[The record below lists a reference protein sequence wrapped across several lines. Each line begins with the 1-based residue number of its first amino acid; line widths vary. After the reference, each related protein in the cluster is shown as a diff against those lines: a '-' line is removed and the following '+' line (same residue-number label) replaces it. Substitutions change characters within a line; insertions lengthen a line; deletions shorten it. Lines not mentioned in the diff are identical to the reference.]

1 MTSSGAVSSLKDKFD
16 LSSPSSA
23 GLRGSSSGG
32 YASSSLDRYTGRS
45 LGSDYTP
52 TSSKLGSGYTSDVDR
67 SGTQSYGGAGSTYSS
82 TWSQPTS
89 YVPSS
94 SRTSRADYNR
104 SSSRDLGSSYGPS
117 SSSQSSGTDASRA
130 KSSYYSLTPFET
142 RRTAKTTDLNLTPY
156 TSRVTGDSAKPSYE
170 RQTSA
175 GRSVSRQVSS
185 EDAKTMPKSKTVLS
199 DSSDSE
205 PEPKDVSKRD
215 PNVRYLTS
223 RATSPMEIDRDEYDM
238 RKKPDKNRNRLLSRT
253 KTKTYP
259 VGDRKRRRQLKNIHI
274 QVDGEELDKY
284 CGRVRINREKLAKY
298 AAPENKY
305 AIPRYGPS
313 VAAIASTIDD
323 KSSTATK
330 GSSSSSVGGRGEGE
344 TSVST
349 GGEEPKGKPVLP
361 KQSVFVPRDRKT
373 PRNNFQDED
382 DVNDVPVNIRK
393 TMASKDRNRKDEAKE
408 EDREQGPK
416 QSSFLERKWHQ
427 QEEAEKQEKQ
437 EKTTKQLQ
445 KQQKDKAAPADMTLK
460 ESIEKVR
467 SWKKQLQ
474 HGSPDSG
481 DEDENRIEL
490 YGKDEW
496 RKKNLKNKK
505 TNETSKDTTT
515 LSPPRSIR
523 SPSGSDMSEIGFLR
537 DSSPNVEVSEN
548 LKKDKRKLV
557 AGVPKFPLTSENI
570 VDDEKQS
577 NKQKQKQKQNK
588 DRSPSPYDNL
598 KAPSTT
604 NQRSISPYDNLEKAD
619 GSQTG
624 KRLLGRAFPS
634 TESLGG
640 FGGDV
645 SSEDDD
651 IRGVSSKG
659 RRPTTLKPKVQ
670 KGSST
675 NSLPDLVTSSEGVRR
690 SEFIGKLRDID
701 SLLGYSET
709 EDDAK
714 PLSDSESDSSDES
727 SSDESSTNKRNIKK
741 NNNNKR
747 PVLRSGAKIVL
758 SPVSEDKSSSTERQ
772 SVSPSRHP
780 DDITLV
786 GESEDIDEILDA
798 DIVPKFLGSA
808 TPETTPDSAR
818 VVTNPLL
825 RLDITPPQIDLSSSE
840 SLLDTPVPDTPDIP
854 LSPVPAF
861 FGSKDSRKTQSMD
874 QLNHQADQIG
884 RPLQTK
890 SKDKLR
896 QQQQHAPPPDRTQSF
911 GDLDDL
917 GGLLGI
923 ANGTPRIGAQ
933 HGRVEHQ
940 ADAKHQ
946 RPVHR
951 QTTVGGIPIETLVDL
966 SFDDTTDAVVAAPQ
980 EITTPV
986 AKRFYPPGYCDTA
999 IKEAIARHQ
1008 SNGQVTISELVEI
1021 CKKPLKR
1028 KPPWVEDE
1036 EDRRFA
1042 GYKEIDDALENME
1055 VDIKKVGTHS
1065 QSLR

>member
-1 MTSSGAVSSLKDKFD
+1 M
-16 LSSPSSA
+16 
-23 GLRGSSSGG
+23 
-32 YASSSLDRYTGRS
+32 
-45 LGSDYTP
+45 
-52 TSSKLGSGYTSDVDR
+52 
-67 SGTQSYGGAGSTYSS
+67 
-82 TWSQPTS
+82 
-89 YVPSS
+89 
-94 SRTSRADYNR
+94 
-104 SSSRDLGSSYGPS
+104 
-117 SSSQSSGTDASRA
+117 DASRA
-130 KSSYYSLTPFET
+130 KSSSYSLTPFET
-142 RRTAKTTDLNLTPY
+142 RRTAKTTDLNLTPF
-156 TSRVTGDSAKPSYE
+156 TSRATSDSAKPSYD
-170 RQTSA
+170 RQTSGSSTA
-175 GRSVSRQVSS
+175 ANDRSTGGDSVSHQVSN
-185 EDAKTMPKSKTVLS
+185 EDTKATKARSKVVLS
-199 DSSDSE
+199 DSSDSAE
-205 PEPKDVSKRD
+205 EPKDVSKRD

-238 RKKPDKNRNRLLSRT
+238 RKKPEKNRNRLLSRT

-259 VGDRKRRRQLKNIHI
+259 VGDRKRRRQLKNIHV

-284 CGRVRINREKLAKY
+284 CGRVRINRDKLSKK
-298 AAPENKY
+298 AAPDNKY
-305 AIPRYGPS
+305 GVPRYGPS

-323 KSSTATK
+323 KGGTTTK
-330 GSSSSSVGGRGEGE
+330 GSSSSSVGGRGENA

-349 GGEEPKGKPVLP
+349 GREEPKEKPVLP

-373 PRNNFQDED
+373 LKNNFRDED
-382 DVNDVPVNIRK
+382 DVNDVPVIIRK
-393 TMASKDRNRKDEAKE
+393 TTASKDRKDEAKDE
-408 EDREQGPK
+408 EKEQVPK
-416 QSSFLERKWHQ
+416 QSSFLERKWQQ
-427 QEEAEKQEKQ
+427 QEEAEKQAKQ
-437 EKTTKQLQ
+437 ERTAKQVQ
-445 KQQKDKAAPADMTLK
+445 KSQKDKAAPVDLTLK

-481 DEDENRIEL
+481 DEDENHLEI

-496 RKKNLKNKK
+496 RKKKNLKNK
-505 TNETSKDTTT
+505 TMNDTSKDAATT

-523 SPSGSDMSEIGFLR
+523 SPSGSDKSEIGFLR
-537 DSSPNVEVSEN
+537 DSSPNVEVSES

-557 AGVPKFPLTSENI
+557 AGVPKFPLNSENI
-570 VDDEKQS
+570 VDDEKQIR
-577 NKQKQKQKQNK
+577 KQKQKQQNK

-598 KAPSTT
+598 KGPATT
-604 NQRSISPYDNLEKAD
+604 NQRSVSPYDNLEKA
-619 GSQTG
+619 GVNKKG
-624 KRLLGRAFPS
+624 KLPLGRAFPS

-651 IRGVSSKG
+651 MRGVSTKG

-670 KGSST
+670 QGSSST

-690 SEFIGKLRDID
+690 SGFIGKLRDID

-714 PLSDSESDSSDES
+714 QLSDSDSDSSDEDSSDES
-727 SSDESSTNKRNIKK
+727 SKNKSNGNKNNSN

-780 DDITLV
+780 DDVTLV

-798 DIVPKFLGSA
+798 DMVPKFLGSV
-808 TPETTPDSAR
+808 TPETTPDSAH

-825 RLDITPPQIDLSSSE
+825 RLDITPAQMDLSSSE

-861 FGSKDSRKTQSMD
+861 FAGKDSRKTQSMD
-874 QLNHQADQIG
+874 QLNHQTDQIG
-884 RPLQTK
+884 RPLQTI
-890 SKDKLR
+890 SKDKLK
-896 QQQQHAPPPDRTQSF
+896 QQHAPPPDRTQSF

-917 GGLLGI
+917 GGILGV
-923 ANGTPRIGAQ
+923 ANGTPRVSAQ
-933 HGRVEHQ
+933 HQ
-940 ADAKHQ
+940 AEVKHQ

-951 QTTVGGIPIETLVDL
+951 QTTVDGIPIETLVDL
-966 SFDDTTDAVVAAPQ
+966 SFDDTTDAAGVAAPQ
-980 EITTPV
+980 EMMTPV
-986 AKRFYPPGYCDTA
+986 AKRFYPPGYCDAA

-1008 SNGQVTISELVEI
+1008 TNGQVTISELVEI

-1055 VDIKKVGTHS
+1055 VDMKKVG
-1065 QSLR
+1065 SLDTFALVQIQMQNSFT